1 MHKEHNKRSVSS
13 GGVAAKVDMT
23 SPAAI
28 ELLPLVSW
36 TTSLERKSG
45 VSRFGLL
52 SLSTQRTP

>member
-1 MHKEHNKRSVSS
+1 MHKEHNNRRVSK

-28 ELLPLVSW
+28 KLLPLVSW
-36 TTSLERKSG
+36 TTSLLRRSG
-45 VSRFGLL
+45 LFGSGLL

>member
-1 MHKEHNKRSVSS
+1 MHKEHNSRSVSK

-23 SPAAI
+23 SLAAI

-36 TTSLERKSG
+36 TTSLLRRSG
-45 VSRFGLL
+45 VLGSGLL